1 MLRLV
6 DNVRRKQLAWMQAI
20 YDETGW
26 KQSELARRG
35 GFSHAT
41 LSRFKNDAN
50 NSAKLDTDTVAKI
63 LAVSPIPHYENS
75 RAQIPQGFT
84 EREAEPI
91 REDTLVDLTV
101 ARMVTAAKVGQN
113 AVDAWVLHNRAI
125 ENLGYLPGDI
135 VMVDLNAK
143 PEAGDVVCAQ
153 VFDRMGNPETA
164 FRVYYPPY
172 LMGASNERIYL
183 RPIPVDDRVLVRG
196 VVIASIRPRLRLAS

>member
-1 MLRLV
+1 MLLVV
-6 DNVRRKQLAWMQAI
+6 DNVRRKQLVWLQAI

-26 KQSELARRG
+26 NQSELARRG

-41 LSRFKNDAN
+41 LSRFKNDPDNA
-50 NSAKLDTDTVAKI
+50 AKLDTDTVAKI

-84 EREAEPI
+84 EREAEPLAI
-91 REDTLVDLTV
+91 DALTDITV
-101 ARMVTAAKVGQN
+101 LRMVQAAKAGGN
-113 AVDAWVLHNRAI
+113 AIDPWLLNNRAI

-172 LMGASNERIYL
+172 LMGSSNLREYL
-183 RPIPVDDRVLVRG
+183 RPIPVDDRVLLRG
-196 VVIASIRPRLRLAS
+196 VVIATIRPRMKLAS

>member
-6 DNVRRKQLAWMQAI
+6 DNVRRKQLAWLAAI

-26 KQSELARRG
+26 NQSELARRG

-41 LSRFKNDAN
+41 LSRFKNDPHN
-50 NSAKLDTDTVAKI
+50 MAKLDTDTVAKI
-63 LAVSPIPHYENS
+63 LAVSPVPHYENS

-84 EREAEPI
+84 EREAEQW
-91 REDTLVDLTV
+91 RDDTAADTTV
-101 ARMVTAAKVGQN
+101 LRMVAAAKSGQN

-125 ENLGYLPGDI
+125 ENLGYLPGDV
-135 VMVDLNAK
+135 VMVDMNAK

-172 LMGASNERIYL
+172 LMGASNLREYL
-183 RPIPVDDRVLVRG
+183 RPIPVDDRVLIRG
-196 VVIASIRPRLRLAS
+196 VVIAAIRPRLSLAS